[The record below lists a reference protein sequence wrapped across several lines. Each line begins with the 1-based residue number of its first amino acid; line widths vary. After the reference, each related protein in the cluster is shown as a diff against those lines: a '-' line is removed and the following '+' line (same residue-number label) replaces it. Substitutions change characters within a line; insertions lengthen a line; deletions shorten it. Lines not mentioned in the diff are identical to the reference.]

1 MFIALLINLILFYRM
16 IISFCLYIIYKYYI
30 TNKMGKLWYNFTMKL
45 ASIDVGLK
53 RIGIA
58 ICFDGNIVM
67 PQNAILRK
75 NRNQAARDINLFLKE
90 WEIEKLIVGLPKDAA
105 SSEEMERRI
114 KHFVSLL
121 ELGIPV
127 EYQDE
132 QGSSVEAKELT
143 MGISKHKKDGKVDSI
158 AAKIIL
164 ERYLNRSF

>member
-1 MFIALLINLILFYRM
+1 
-16 IISFCLYIIYKYYI
+16 
-30 TNKMGKLWYNFTMKL
+30 MKL

-58 ICFDGNIVM
+58 ICLDRNIVI

-75 NRNQAARDINLFLKE
+75 NRNQAARDINTFLKE
-90 WEIEKLIVGLPKDAA
+90 WEIEKLIVGLPKDAESA
-105 SSEEMERRI
+105 EEMERRI

-121 ELGIPV
+121 ELSIPV

-132 QGSSVEAKELT
+132 QSSSIEAKELT
-143 MGISKHKKDGKVDSI
+143 MGVFEHKKDGKIDSI

-164 ERYLNRSF
+164 ERWLKQ